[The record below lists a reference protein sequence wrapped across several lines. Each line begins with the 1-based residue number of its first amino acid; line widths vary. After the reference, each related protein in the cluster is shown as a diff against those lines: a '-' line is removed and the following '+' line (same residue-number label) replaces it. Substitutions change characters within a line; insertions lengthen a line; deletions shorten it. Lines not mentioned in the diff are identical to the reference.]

1 MDPILVLASS
11 SPRRFELLQ
20 QIGLLADVRP
30 ADIDESVLAAEMP
43 REYVER
49 LAVTKAQTVF
59 DGLVKSDGSI
69 QQTARV
75 VLGADTT
82 VVCNDRMLG
91 KPQGRRDALDMLQM
105 LSGSTHRVYTGTAI
119 VSAAGVESV
128 VVVTEVDFVH
138 IPAAVAESYWQSGEP
153 HGKAGGYAIQ
163 GKGACF
169 VREIRGSYSNVVGLP
184 LCETA
189 KLLKTADFN
198 VF

>member
-1 MDPILVLASS
+1 M
-11 SPRRFELLQ
+11 LQ

-59 DGLVKSDGSI
+59 DGLVKSDGSM

-105 LSGSTHRVYTGTAI
+105 LSGSTHWVYTGTSI
-119 VSAAGVESV
+119 VCAAETSATAE
-128 VVVTEVDFVH
+128 
-138 IPAAVAESYWQSGEP
+138 PA
-153 HGKAGGYAIQ
+153 
-163 GKGACF
+163 
-169 VREIRGSYSNVVGLP
+169 
-184 LCETA
+184 
-189 KLLKTADFN
+189 
-198 VF
+198 